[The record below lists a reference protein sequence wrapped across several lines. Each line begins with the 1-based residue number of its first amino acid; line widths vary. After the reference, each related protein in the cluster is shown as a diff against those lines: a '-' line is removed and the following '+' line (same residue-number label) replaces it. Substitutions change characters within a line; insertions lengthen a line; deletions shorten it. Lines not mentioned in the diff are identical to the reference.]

1 MILTAILFTSC
12 GSSLH
17 SNEVSATTTTAYV
30 QDAVTPLESSS
41 ESIEQIAIEKNVSS
55 TTISTTLKR
64 KQATIFAA
72 PSTDRAGSAAA
83 KTNMQTPIDTYIWT
97 NIEATTT
104 TTNPVESVETTTTI
118 SKESTE
124 TETTT
129 ATTYEW
135 NGPVLTPQAGVV
147 YGPSGKETYYNLD
160 MSGVV
165 SIMRD
170 LGYSAEEYPYWIRA
184 DGLKML
190 GPWGICAANLD
201 IRPRGT
207 VIATSLGWCIVCDT
221 GGFIYSDPYQL
232 DLAVS
237 W

>member
-1 MILTAILFTSC
+1 
-12 GSSLH
+12 
-17 SNEVSATTTTAYV
+17 
-30 QDAVTPLESSS
+30 
-41 ESIEQIAIEKNVSS
+41 
-55 TTISTTLKR
+55 
-64 KQATIFAA
+64 
-72 PSTDRAGSAAA
+72 
-83 KTNMQTPIDTYIWT
+83 MQTPIDTYIWT
-97 NIEATTT
+97 NIETTT
-104 TTNPVESVETTTTI
+104 TTANPVESVETTTTI
-118 SKESTE
+118 PKESTE

-135 NGPVLTPQAGVV
+135 DGPALTPQAGVV

-232 DLAVS
+232 DLAVN